1 MIQNPTP
8 NLKYRLMAGFSL
20 IELLVSM
27 TLLLLVVGLSAGI
40 LSATQ
45 DVWKRVS
52 AQTEQQ
58 RGARQSLDTVARR
71 IAQAVLNP
79 YWSVVYDVSS
89 VQPRRFERAS
99 ELRFLVAPASTIVST
114 AAEAGT
120 AIFFQSPTGYFS
132 DGSGE
137 LGSALNTWGYFIE
150 YGSDKSYRPDF
161 LDNTGVGERYRFRL
175 IEFLDPSDTLE
186 VFRRTSG
193 APDYNGK
200 EWFSTPLAG
209 PQRKRILVD
218 KVVAF
223 VVLPRL
229 SSLEDPTGVAMASNY
244 TYDSTQ
250 RIADKRRNPRNQLP
264 PVVEVAAVMLDSRS
278 LAKINWGSS
287 PPDLGIAMN
296 SLFKDSAKLDDDLEA
311 LRLALSKKNLEAR
324 IFRQT
329 IPIPSARWSTEQKD

>member
-1 MIQNPTP
+1 MIQNRHP
-8 NLKYRLMAGFSL
+8 NLKYRRMAGFTL

-27 TLLLLVVGLSAGI
+27 TLLLLLVGLSARI
-40 LSATQ
+40 LTATQ

-52 AQTEQQ
+52 AQAEQQ

-79 YWSVVYDVSS
+79 YWSVVYDVSTG
-89 VQPRRFERAS
+89 QPSRLERAS

-161 LDNTGVGERYRFRL
+161 LDSTGVGERYRFRL

-193 APDYNGK
+193 TPDYNGK
-200 EWFSTPLAG
+200 EWFTTPLTG
-209 PQRKRILVD
+209 TQRKRILAD
-218 KVVAF
+218 NVVAF

-229 SSLEDPTGVAMASNY
+229 SSLEDPTSVALAPKY

-250 RIADKRRNPRNQLP
+250 RNADKSRNPRNQLP

-278 LAKINWGSS
+278 LAKINWGTS

-296 SLFKDSAKLDDDLEA
+296 TLFKDPALLNADLEA

-329 IPIPSARWSTEQKD
+329 IPIPSARWSTEQTN

>member
-1 MIQNPTP
+1 M
-8 NLKYRLMAGFSL
+8 L
-20 IELLVSM
+20 ELLVAM

-52 AQTEQQ
+52 SQTEQQ
-58 RGARQSLDTVARR
+58 RGARQSLDTVSRR

-79 YWSVVYDVSS
+79 YWSVVYDNTTG
-89 VQPRRFERAS
+89 QPRRFERTS
-99 ELRFLVAPASTIVST
+99 ELRFLVSPASSIVST

-150 YGSDKSYRPDF
+150 YGSDQSYRPAF
-161 LDNTGVGERYRFRL
+161 LASTGVPEQNRFRL
-175 IEFLDPSDTLE
+175 IEFLDPSDNLE

-193 APDYNGK
+193 KPDYEGS
-200 EWFSTPLAG
+200 EWFKTPLAS
-209 PQRKRILVD
+209 PLRKRILAENVL
-218 KVVAF
+218 AF

-229 SSLEDPTGVAMASNY
+229 SSLEDPSGVALASNY
-244 TYDSTQ
+244 TYDTTK
-250 RIADKRRNPRNQLP
+250 RNPDKRLNPRNQLP
-264 PVVEVAAVMLDSRS
+264 PVVEIAAVVLDSRS
-278 LAKINWGSS
+278 IAKISWGTS

-296 SLFKDSAKLDDDLEA
+296 NLFKDPAKLDADLEA
-311 LRLALSKKNLEAR
+311 VRLALKQKNLEAR

-329 IPIPSARWSTEQKD
+329 IPIPSARWSIEQKD